1 MVILEVPE
9 YQYDIVKSRGA
20 VWDDKIK
27 KWCADRKHL
36 NALCEWI
43 PYYKESYYYGKEV
56 QGINTFELQE
66 FDKVFGNNIDIINQY
81 LYLCI
86 TNIKCPLCWEE
97 TPVVFK
103 ISCYEYYIDDVS
115 NDFFPFENFSILP
128 LKDIMV
134 MNKSNPVISYLYEY
148 LHDNFGYDMNVFI
161 SEFYDDKGNLKYN
174 DKDYLCYNTCCNC
187 YRHLNIED
195 EKLSLWFS
203 DVLFDFSFDV
213 LKIELKY
220 DLVYSYY
227 ATPAII

>member
-1 MVILEVPE
+1 MELFLMVILEVPE
-9 YQYDIVKSRGA
+9 FQYDIVKSRGA
-20 VWDDKIK
+20 VWDANIK

-43 PYYKESYYYGKEV
+43 PYYKESYYHGKEV

-66 FDKVFGNNIDIINQY
+66 FDKVFDNNIDIINQY

-134 MNKSNPVISYLYEY
+134 MNKSNPVISYLYERIY
-148 LHDNFGYDMNVFI
+148 I
-161 SEFYDDKGNLKYN
+161 
-174 DKDYLCYNTCCNC
+174 
-187 YRHLNIED
+187 
-195 EKLSLWFS
+195 
-203 DVLFDFSFDV
+203 
-213 LKIELKY
+213 
-220 DLVYSYY
+220 
-227 ATPAII
+227 